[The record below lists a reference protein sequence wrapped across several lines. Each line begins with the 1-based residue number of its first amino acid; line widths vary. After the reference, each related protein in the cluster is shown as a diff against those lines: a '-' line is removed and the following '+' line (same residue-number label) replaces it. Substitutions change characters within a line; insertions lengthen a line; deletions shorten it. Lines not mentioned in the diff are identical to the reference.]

1 MELIPVGNITF
12 TDRPQGADRPAFV
25 GTLDQVI
32 EDIASVAAS
41 GASEVILD
49 LNLQDWFTDSSQ
61 MVEMATEIHQRVTAA
76 GI

>member
-1 MELIPVGNITF
+1 
-12 TDRPQGADRPAFV
+12 
-25 GTLDQVI
+25 VI

-61 MVEMATEIHQRVTAA
+61 MVEMATETHQRVTAA